1 MNVDLCEE
9 KEPKAARLNQDTW
22 SIEVSTWSI
31 EVLERVNMRTDV
43 LFFFSIILV
52 RCIL

>member
-22 SIEVSTWSI
+22 SIEV
-31 EVLERVNMRTDV
+31 LKRVNMRTDV
-43 LFFFSIILV
+43 LFFSIILV